1 MGRAADRD
9 LPLECSDN
17 QDVVALATSSVVEPI
32 AKIRDATT
40 PNRWCGSEAEA
51 SGDSEAVGAESRST
65 LPPTK
70 RMRRVD
76 AKHQG
81 RLKT

>member
-17 QDVVALATSSVVEPI
+17 QDVVASATSSVVQPKAED
-32 AKIRDATT
+32 IRDATT

-51 SGDSEAVGAESRST
+51 SGDSEAVGAES
-65 LPPTK
+65 
-70 RMRRVD
+70 
-76 AKHQG
+76 
-81 RLKT
+81 